1 MENLE
6 STLDGLWK
14 FAVELCDEI
23 RHYPPDAIVAL
34 MHSGWIPVFCGK
46 VLWEM
51 TSNIPFPPIVRTNFG
66 AEKARIFDE
75 TKNPYQVWTQFL
87 GWHEPEESIAY
98 HLTWVANQSMWV
110 DELKAQFHEQVGAR
124 KPVRILIGDDFT
136 FEGKSV
142 LALTGLISALY
153 PAAEVRCMDAKMD
166 WKNGLLREWISDQHP
181 EFYETEIFGAP
192 ESGGYYNDLT
202 QHAIQ
207 MTLGTQD
214 IDPIS
219 LRWQSIPKDGETL
232 LALSEH
238 LPVEEWLKLPQYV
251 EQKIREN
258 FIARAGEYVPA
269 EKPKKRSF
277 LQVKQEA
284 RIIREFFRHGAVNL
298 RHYCRVFEWT
308 PAQGRRILQHM
319 VEEDYLIIEKRGG
332 ENYYLLSP
340 SKSNE
345 YWEKRPLMDIYWAIP
360 GKLMVGEFPGFTGG
374 DNERECVDWAL
385 EQGVTFFLDL
395 ANIDDYKPEDLYG
408 RVLPAAA
415 AEKGIQIERRLIST
429 YPKRLPKPSQI
440 SMILDVIDDAI
451 QRGHVVYVHDM
462 NTREVSE
469 LIAGCYLV
477 RAGQTGAQALEL
489 LATSRATTF
498 ANWKHS
504 PATERARKVVRD
516 WKE

>member
-1 MENLE
+1 MEISE

-23 RHYPPDAIVAL
+23 RHYPPDVIVAL
-34 MHSGWIPVFCGK
+34 MHSGWIPVFAGK
-46 VLWEM
+46 TLWEL
-51 TSNIPFPPIVRTNFG
+51 TCDVPFPPIVRTNFG
-66 AEKARIFDE
+66 KEKARIFGE
-75 TKNPYQVWTQFL
+75 TPNPYQVWTQFL

-98 HLTWVANQSMWV
+98 HLTWVANQSTWV
-110 DELKAQFHEQVGAR
+110 AELKAQFHEQIADRMPAR
-124 KPVRILIGDDFT
+124 VLIGDDFT

-142 LALTGLISALY
+142 LAMTGLLGALY
-153 PAAEVRCMDAKMD
+153 PAAEVRHIDAKMD
-166 WKNGLLREWISDQHP
+166 WKNGLLREWISEQHP

-202 QHAIQ
+202 QDAIQ
-207 MTLGTQD
+207 MTLGTED
-214 IDPIS
+214 IDAASLQWQTIS
-219 LRWQSIPKDGETL
+219 EDSEVLR
-232 LALSEH
+232 ALSEH
-238 LPVEEWLKLPQYV
+238 LPAEEWLKLPQYV

-258 FIARAGEYVPA
+258 FAARVGEYIPA
-269 EKPKKRSF
+269 ELLKKRAF
-277 LQVKQEA
+277 LQVNQEA

-308 PAQGRRILQHM
+308 PAHGRRILRHM

-340 SKSNE
+340 SRSNE
-345 YWEKRPLMDIYWAIP
+345 YWEKRPIMDTYWALP

-374 DNERECVDWAL
+374 GNERECVDWAL

-395 ANIDDYKPEDLYG
+395 SKIDDYEPEDKYG
-408 RVLPAAA
+408 RVLPTAA
-415 AEKGIQIERRLIST
+415 AEKGIRVERRLIPT
-429 YPKRLPKPSQI
+429 YPKRLPKSSQI

-462 NTREVSE
+462 NTREAAE

-477 RAGQTGAQALEL
+477 RVGQTGEQALES
-489 LATSRATTF
+489 LAQIRRTTF

-504 PATERARKVVRD
+504 PATERARKVVKY
-516 WKE
+516 WKG